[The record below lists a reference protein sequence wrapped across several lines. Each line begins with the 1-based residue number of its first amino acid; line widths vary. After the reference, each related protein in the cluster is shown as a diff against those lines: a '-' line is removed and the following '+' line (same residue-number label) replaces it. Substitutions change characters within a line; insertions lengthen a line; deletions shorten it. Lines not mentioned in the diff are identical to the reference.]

1 MDIAEQVYETLLNT
15 LDADYML
22 PWVDPVFVPE
32 NPCYKAYSDMHQIYE
47 KIRIRLGVTD
57 EDLDIEKMIDC
68 LLLHG
73 RLLALEMFRYGIL
86 YEKMQNDKNPDA

>member
-22 PWVDPVFVPE
+22 PWVDPLFVPE
-32 NPCYKAYSDMHQIYE
+32 NPCYKAYGDMHKIYE
-47 KIRIRLGVTD
+47 KIRARLNVTD
-57 EDLDIEKMIDC
+57 EDVDIEKMIDC

-73 RLLALEMFRYGIL
+73 RLLALEMFRYGML
-86 YEKMQNDKNPDA
+86 YEKMQNEEKPGA